1 VKEQRSVINALKSI
15 KKHKTSVKRKPVKM
29 GSFKTELTKKMRMN
43 FSEEENKQVLECL
56 DLERNA
62 AILDKTDCRKIEG

>member
-1 VKEQRSVINALKSI
+1 
-15 KKHKTSVKRKPVKM
+15 M

-43 FSEEENKQVLECL
+43 FSEEEKKQVLECL

-62 AILDKTDCRKIEG
+62 AILDKTDKAIADKLRAKNASLLLTVITENEKFLKI